1 MQDEKNL
8 CYRCRYFDRYYTKA
22 VKAFQKT
29 KLGWCCKKMH
39 NVESQSGC
47 ENYLF
52 RKPHK
57 NRGLIE
63 YHLSDLLAE
72 VSSLRQIMEENY
84 DVTNGNEDV

>member
-1 MQDEKNL
+1 
-8 CYRCRYFDRYYTKA
+8 
-22 VKAFQKT
+22 
-29 KLGWCCKKMH
+29 MH

-84 DVTNGNEDV
+84 DVTDGNEDV